1 MESPDVPSDLHGDG
15 RVPVRPQG
23 TSFFVSRNTLS
34 PGAKLGLPLW
44 QAIIYSFLHRNA
56 ADPTAF
62 FQIPPERVV
71 ELGSRVRV

>member
-1 MESPDVPSDLHGDG
+1 M
-15 RVPVRPQG
+15 RAQG
-23 TSFFVSRNTLS
+23 TSFFVSRNTLAPS
-34 PGAKLGLPLW
+34 ADVGLPHW
-44 QAIIYSFLHRNA
+44 QAITYSFLHRNA